1 MPRLTITISDEHHLA
16 LKEAAVR
23 QGKTIRQIIE
33 ESLDLRGLKSMRRA
47 ADIVR
52 EVRGASDMDEESAQA
67 IALEETREVRGS

>member
-1 MPRLTITISDEHHLA
+1 LTITISDEHHLA